1 MLPDSGTGKLDA
13 WCVEGGLGG
22 WQAAGGWGVGQEVGA
37 GGGGV
42 RVSHRLGR
50 GLYLVGTAASY
61 GRKLRTHMF
70 LATNSHMCI
79 HMHCARVDMIRDWG
93 LKTLVLYPSPHL
105 QGCLFFSWSVG
116 FGRSSR
122 LLALSSPVVFS
133 TFLCLSSS
141 GPLSVSV
148 CLCSLCLLSLG
159 LILGLGNLTC
169 HHLCA
174 DRKPIGICGFS

>member
-1 MLPDSGTGKLDA
+1 MKRLLGLKGGGGGQGRQSQDPYKGTGSLWLKPGKNGRPGMKSPSKRLVGCLGLGPLRPDSGTGKLDA

-61 GRKLRTHMF
+61 GRELRTHMF

-79 HMHCARVDMIRDWG
+79 HMHCARVSMTGDWELKILG
-93 LKTLVLYPSPHL
+93 LCPSPHL
-105 QGCLFFSWSVG
+105 
-116 FGRSSR
+116 
-122 LLALSSPVVFS
+122 
-133 TFLCLSSS
+133 
-141 GPLSVSV
+141 
-148 CLCSLCLLSLG
+148 
-159 LILGLGNLTC
+159 
-169 HHLCA
+169 
-174 DRKPIGICGFS
+174 